1 MSTSHHPA
9 VGFFGKT
16 ASRLGSLGRSYNHLH
31 KSTTVYVVTDRLHDG
46 RVARVPGSEISATV
60 SGWLAELGARSPLV
74 DDLTCAVR
82 AGDWPKTHAIA
93 ERLSIEVTVA
103 V

>member
-9 VGFFGKT
+9 VGLFFGNT
-16 ASRLGSLGRSYNHLH
+16 ASRLSALGQCQ
-31 KSTTVYVVTDRLHDG
+31 KSTTIYVVTDRLHDG
-46 RVARVPGSEISATV
+46 RIAHVPGAEISATV

-74 DDLTCAVR
+74 DDLSRAAR

-93 ERLSIEVTVA
+93 ERLSIEVAVA
-103 V
+103 A